1 MAFQTSVSLANCEY
15 TYSLHPHVKKFT
27 LRDNTFAESKVG
39 NYELSRLLESVP
51 NSGNGFLL
59 KIIVNK
65 DLNGF
70 SISTGSACTAGA
82 IQASHVL
89 QAMYGKDSNRLH
101 ESIRIS
107 TSDQTPLQ
115 EIQLFVKK
123 LKEILGG

>member
-15 TYSLHPHVKKFT
+15 TYSLHPNIKKFT

-39 NYELSRLLESVP
+39 NYELSRLLETVP

-70 SISTGSACTAGA
+70 KINITDKSGLRLVN
-82 IQASHVL
+82 IQQKFYFL
-89 QAMYGKDSNRLH
+89 MDSLVERNIF
-101 ESIRIS
+101 EK
-107 TSDQTPLQ
+107 TPQ
-115 EIQLFVKK
+115 
-123 LKEILGG
+123 

>member
-15 TYSLHPHVKKFT
+15 TYSLHPNVKKF
-27 LRDNTFAESKVG
+27 TFAESKVG

-70 SISTGSACTAGA
+70 KINITDKSGLRLVNIFKSEDHHI
-82 IQASHVL
+82 IQQKFYFL
-89 QAMYGKDSNRLH
+89 MDSLVERNIF
-101 ESIRIS
+101 EK
-107 TSDQTPLQ
+107 TPQ
-115 EIQLFVKK
+115 
-123 LKEILGG
+123 